1 MRVGGRPAL
10 EGSEVQAQAGD
21 PSVLSDSICGGGLEF
36 TGVLFPFQLRL
47 SLNRKGSCKPPPPP
61 LHRGKDQ
68 FQVSQNHIRSF
79 VFSFVLRNQDS
90 GSSESRA

>member
-47 SLNRKGSCKPPPPP
+47 SLNRKGSCKPPPPHSTGEKTSSRF
-61 LHRGKDQ
+61 LKTT
-68 FQVSQNHIRSF
+68 
-79 VFSFVLRNQDS
+79 S
-90 GSSESRA
+90 GASYSALC

>member
-1 MRVGGRPAL
+1 M

-21 PSVLSDSICGGGLEF
+21 PSVLSGSICGGGLEF
-36 TGVLFPFQLRL
+36 SGVLFPFQLRL

-61 LHRGKDQ
+61 PRPTLHRGKDQ